1 MDTGKKETRKGKGNE
16 TNFEYGV
23 FVLRLASCL
32 ELAGQRA
39 RHGGGVASHR
49 LTCFVFSDT
58 NRKKLERE
66 KLLTTYEEIKA
77 ELLSEWEHLTESR
90 LHEYA
95 ESNTPVYYSEIA
107 KEWHELPME
116 HSDRWQEFGI
126 EFTPDTT
133 IFSLMTTDL
142 HLYYMELVQKAFEDI
157 TEEKQEEENE
167 RE

>member
-1 MDTGKKETRKGKGNE
+1 
-16 TNFEYGV
+16 
-23 FVLRLASCL
+23 L
-32 ELAGQRA
+32 ELTRQRA
-39 RHGGGVASHR
+39 TYGGRVAFSGVSR
-49 LTCFVFSDT
+49 FVFSHT

-77 ELLSEWEHLTESR
+77 ELISEWEHLTESR

-95 ESNTPVYYSEIA
+95 ESNTPVYYSQIA
-107 KEWHELPME
+107 DEWKALPME
-116 HSDRWQEFGI
+116 HSDRWQEYGI

-142 HLYYMELVQKAFEDI
+142 HLYYMELVQKAFEEI

-167 RE
+167 REEQNGTVSQVS

>member
-1 MDTGKKETRKGKGNE
+1 MELTR
-16 TNFEYGV
+16 
-23 FVLRLASCL
+23 
-32 ELAGQRA
+32 QRA
-39 RHGGGVASHR
+39 TYGGRVAFSGVSR
-49 LTCFVFSDT
+49 FVFSHT
-58 NRKKLERE
+58 NRKKIERE

-77 ELLSEWEHLTESR
+77 ELISEWEHLTESR

-107 KEWHELPME
+107 KEWQALPME
-116 HSDRWQEFGI
+116 HSDKWQEFGI

-142 HLYYMELVQKAFEDI
+142 HLYYMELVEKAFSEI
-157 TEEKQEEENE
+157 TEEKQKQENE